1 MIEIYA
7 NMIEIYAHTSNL
19 KSYQIIIIYSFVLVL
34 IMNNFLTS
42 PGRSPYLKI

>member
-19 KSYQIIIIYSFVLVL
+19 KSYQIIIYSFVLVL

-42 PGRSPYLKI
+42 PGHLI